1 MNNQDRIYSYEP
13 VVDSG
18 CRLLILGTMPSVK
31 SLEDGFYY
39 AHPRNAF
46 WPMMAEILGEA
57 RPATIEEKKK
67 MLLGHGIALWDTVRS
82 CTRRGSLDSAL
93 RDIELNDIGALLARY
108 PSIDLIL
115 LNGGEAWRLFHK
127 IDPAAYAGREA
138 LRMPSTSPAYTLRYE
153 EKLNAWRAALENH
166 IAGRCS

>member
-1 MNNQDRIYSYEP
+1 MKKPEIIHSYEP
-13 VVDSG
+13 IVDSG
-18 CRLLILGTMPSVK
+18 CRVLILGTMPSVK

-57 RPATIEEKKK
+57 RPETIEEKKA
-67 MLLGHGIALWDTVRS
+67 MLLRHGIALWDTVFS
-82 CTRRGSLDSAL
+82 CRREGSLDSAM
-93 RDIELNDIGALLARY
+93 RDIELNDIGGLLSRY
-108 PSIDLIL
+108 PAIELIL

-127 IDPAAYAGREA
+127 IDPSAYAGREV

-153 EKLNAWRAALENH
+153 QKLAAWQKALMNRT
-166 IAGRCS
+166 AGRCF